1 MQLFLK
7 LLFLGN
13 FLPRGTMPLFA
24 HKAQCLD
31 CVEECGL
38 VHNFIAIQWHLRSV
52 SLYGQ
57 NLNLELVGWPRHLSS
72 DQVGWLPKK
81 KAYLKFNLVPFP
93 KINSNW
99 SHLNRRKSEIWYQNW
114 SSTRATWRGRA
125 LVAGK
130 WGKRNW
136 CCCYAA
142 NIISVFSC
150 SGCFMELRSA
160 AVSAATWPRPMAYC
174 VWP

>member
-1 MQLFLK
+1 MLANSYKHVFQASLFRWKLRFIFAKKLVLFSQLPSSQTSSIKFNVCWVSSCTLWPFVSASRQRLMQLFLK

-57 NLNLELVGWPRHLSS
+57 NLNLELVGWPRHLLS

-81 KAYLKFNLVPFP
+81 KAHLKFV
-93 KINSNW
+93 
-99 SHLNRRKSEIWYQNW
+99 
-114 SSTRATWRGRA
+114 
-125 LVAGK
+125 
-130 WGKRNW
+130 
-136 CCCYAA
+136 
-142 NIISVFSC
+142 
-150 SGCFMELRSA
+150 
-160 AVSAATWPRPMAYC
+160 
-174 VWP
+174 